1 MQTIPSLRVQIGNGD
16 IIHGNKVCRDLH
28 VKLPGLTITQDYY
41 PFSIGGADLVFDIK
55 WLASLN
61 TIQANWKEMFMIF
74 NWQGKRNKLQGI
86 RSTKQSTASFQSF
99 NKISDTSGHVNSKN
113 EAAVDPDKVSEV

>member
-99 NKISDTSGHVNSKN
+99 NKISDTAGHVNSKK